1 MEVIPLT
8 IKAHRLAVNKSQR
21 QLGEEV
27 GVEQNTVSQWESGT
41 RKPPSDK
48 LPALARALDCTI
60 DELFA
65 DETNAASES

>member
-1 MEVIPLT
+1 MT

-60 DELFA
+60 DELFV
-65 DETNAASES
+65 DETNAASDS

>member
-1 MEVIPLT
+1 MT

>member
-1 MEVIPLT
+1 MT
-8 IKAHRLAVNKSQR
+8 IKVHRLAVNKSQR

-65 DETNAASES
+65 DEANAASES

>member
-1 MEVIPLT
+1 MT

-21 QLGEEV
+21 QLGEEI

-65 DETNAASES
+65 DEANAASES

>member
-60 DELFA
+60 DELFV
-65 DETNAASES
+65 DETNAASDS

>member
-1 MEVIPLT
+1 MT

-65 DETNAASES
+65 DETKAASDG

>member
-1 MEVIPLT
+1 MT

-65 DETNAASES
+65 DEANAASES